1 VQPKRVSL
9 HDGRRLAYAVYG
21 AEAGAPVVYC
31 HGGLSSHSDL
41 AFADARARDRG
52 VRLIAIDRPGI
63 GESGRATGRSVADWA
78 NDVGE
83 LTTLIGVDRFSVL
96 GWSAGGPFALAC
108 AAGLATR
115 VDRTATV
122 GGMAPLQG
130 AQSADQLG
138 LAMDRLLF
146 PLCRRHPHRARLL
159 LSLSKA
165 APSRV
170 LHRQLLKALTSPAD
184 RSVVAA
190 MTPAESTRDLKVAMR
205 HGTMGVV
212 DDYVV
217 VGGEWRFRPEDVS
230 GPVTMFQG
238 DEDLL
243 LPMAHAE
250 SLAQRLPAGRLEVV
264 QGAGHF
270 LLHTHLHR
278 VLDALVA

>member
-1 VQPKRVSL
+1 VQPRVVAL
-9 HDGRRLAYAVYG
+9 RNGRRLAYVIYG
-21 AEAGAPVVYC
+21 AETGAPVIYC

-41 AFADARARDRG
+41 AFADERARDLG
-52 VRLIAIDRPGI
+52 VQLIAIDRPGI
-63 GESGRATGRSVADWA
+63 GESGRAIGRSVADWA
-78 NDVGE
+78 DDVGA

-108 AAGLATR
+108 AAGLAAR

-122 GGMAPLQG
+122 GGMAPLENG
-130 AQSADQLG
+130 QSAGQLG

-146 PLCRRHPHRARLL
+146 PLCRRHPHQARLL

-165 APSRV
+165 LPSRA

-184 RSVVAA
+184 RSIVAA
-190 MTPAESTRDLKVAMR
+190 MTPAESTRDLKEAMR
-205 HGTMGVV
+205 HGPIGIV

-217 VGGEWRFRPEDVS
+217 AGGDWRFRPEEVP

-250 SLAQRLPAGRLEVV
+250 SLVRRLPGGRMEVV
-264 QGAGHF
+264 AGAGHF
-270 LLHTHLHR
+270 LLHTHLDR
-278 VLDALVA
+278 VLETLVD